1 MSSPEK
7 NARIREK
14 RKGTLLR
21 RKSQDAKTYEL
32 KFDRS
37 KISNEKLT
45 LETPGT
51 SALQGGEE
59 VSF

>member
-1 MSSPEK
+1 
-7 NARIREK
+7 
-14 RKGTLLR
+14 LLR

-45 LETPGT
+45 L
-51 SALQGGEE
+51 
-59 VSF
+59 